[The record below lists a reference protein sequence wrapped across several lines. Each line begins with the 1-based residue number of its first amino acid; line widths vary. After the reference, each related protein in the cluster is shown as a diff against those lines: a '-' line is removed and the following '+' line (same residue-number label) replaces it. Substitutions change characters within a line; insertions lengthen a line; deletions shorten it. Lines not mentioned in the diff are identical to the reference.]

1 MQGIDSVSRAVSM
14 SGPAPD
20 PGSAQ
25 TPTKVED
32 AARQFEALLVG
43 QLIRSARQAGSEGWL
58 GTGEDQTASSAMEL
72 AEEQFAQA
80 LTARGGLGLAGLI
93 ASGMREK

>member
-1 MQGIDSVSRAVSM
+1 
-14 SGPAPD
+14 
-20 PGSAQ
+20 
-25 TPTKVED
+25 
-32 AARQFEALLVG
+32 
-43 QLIRSARQAGSEGWL
+43 
-58 GTGEDQTASSAMEL
+58 MEL